1 MKIRLFGDFLVELI
15 KMFTWIVTI
24 ILVLIA
30 IGGWLFLKRDPD
42 RYIHEQKSPINF
54 FFKWGYLCH
63 HFFKVA
69 IIILFMAIIFSFYK
83 YLLNASNVFATTTA
97 LIAGIVLSG
106 GKELLDKSITIDDII
121 ASFLGITLGFFAILL
136 FF

>member
-1 MKIRLFGDFLVELI
+1 MLVQ
-15 KMFTWIVTI
+15 VATI
-24 ILVLIA
+24 ILVSIT

-42 RYIHEQKSPINF
+42 RYIHEQQSPMNF
-54 FFKWGYLCH
+54 FFKWGRLYH

-69 IIILFMAIIFSFYK
+69 IIILFMIIIFSFYK
-83 YLLNASNVFATTTA
+83 YLLRTSDVFAMSAA

-106 GKELLDKSITIDDII
+106 GKELLDKSITLDDII
-121 ASFLGITLGFFAILL
+121 ASILGITLGFFAILL

>member
-1 MKIRLFGDFLVELI
+1 MLV
-15 KMFTWIVTI
+15 WIFTI
-24 ILVLIA
+24 ILVLVTV
-30 IGGWLFLKRDPD
+30 GGWLFLKRNPD
-42 RYIHEQKSPINF
+42 YYLHEKGSPMNF
-54 FFKWGYLCH
+54 FFRWGHLYH

-69 IIILFMAIIFSFYK
+69 IIVLFMIIIFSFYK

-106 GKELLDKSITIDDII
+106 GKELLDKSITLDDII
-121 ASFLGITLGFFAILL
+121 ASILGITLGFLVILL

>member
-1 MKIRLFGDFLVELI
+1 MLV
-15 KMFTWIVTI
+15 WIFTI

-30 IGGWLFLKRDPD
+30 VGGWLFLKRDPD
-42 RYIHEQKSPINF
+42 HYLHEKESPMNF
-54 FFKWGYLCH
+54 FFRWGRLYH

-69 IIILFMAIIFSFYK
+69 IIILFMIIIFSFYK
-83 YLLNASNVFATTTA
+83 YLLSTSNVFATTAA

-106 GKELLDKSITIDDII
+106 GKELLDKSITLDDVV
-121 ASFLGITLGFFAILL
+121 ASILGIALGFLVILL